1 MTSMHFT
8 QVLPRMDSMAG
19 KTLHNLNVRGKR
31 GNIVQTFP
39 ATEYDFIP
47 DRLVVNKDT
56 DLVHVQWTGSN
67 THDNNNDGDAGE
79 GEDGKILIG

>member
-1 MTSMHFT
+1 
-8 QVLPRMDSMAG
+8 MAG
-19 KTLHNLNVRGKR
+19 KTIYNLNVRGKR

-47 DRLVVNKDT
+47 DRLVVKKD

-67 THDNNNDGDAGE
+67 SHDNNNDGDDGE
-79 GEDGKILIG
+79 GNGGEFGAGTDRTREYWSLIG

>member
-1 MTSMHFT
+1 MSNKK
-8 QVLPRMDSMAG
+8 LY
-19 KTLHNLNVRGKR
+19 NLNVRGKR

-47 DRLVVNKDT
+47 DRLEVRRA

-67 THDNNNDGDAGE
+67 SHDNNNDGDAGQ
-79 GEDGKILIG
+79 GKGGQ